1 MRRITLWLSATL
13 TVVALAT
20 SYQVGLTGGKAGQQ
34 QHGPG
39 DHGGVTC
46 LHPDEPK

>member
-20 SYQVGLTGGKAGQQ
+20 SYQAGLTGGKAGE
-34 QHGPG
+34 G
-39 DHGGVTC
+39 DHGPHGNVAC
-46 LHPDEPK
+46 VHPDGPK

>member
-20 SYQVGLTGGKAGQQ
+20 SYQAGLTGGKAGQDH
-34 QHGPG
+34 HGPHT
-39 DHGGVTC
+39 DVAC
-46 LHPDEPK
+46 VHPNEPK